1 MKLLIGAIIFAGAIT
16 IAPIPAPPSDPVAQE
31 ILAHQL
37 AIEALYR
44 LHDCRSEAVTR
55 DCSGCHL

>member
-1 MKLLIGAIIFAGAIT
+1 MKYLLIILAVLSAAF
-16 IAPIPAPPSDPVAQE
+16 IAPPPPPPVEQDR
-31 ILAHQL
+31 LAHQL
-37 AIEALYR
+37 AIAALYR